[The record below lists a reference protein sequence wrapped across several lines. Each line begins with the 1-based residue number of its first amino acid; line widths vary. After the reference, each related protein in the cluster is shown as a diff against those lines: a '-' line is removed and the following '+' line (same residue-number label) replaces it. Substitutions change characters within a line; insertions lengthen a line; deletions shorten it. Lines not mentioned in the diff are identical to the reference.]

1 MRSIRKLSEMKGY
14 VRSARAEGRSVG
26 LVPTMGYFHEG
37 HLSLMRAARS
47 ENDLVVVSLFVN
59 PTQFGPDE
67 DYDRYPRDLN
77 RDVELALAEGVDVLF
92 TPDREEM
99 YPEGEA
105 TRISVVGL
113 SEKLCGASRP
123 GHFQGVATVVAKLF
137 NIVRPHRTYFGA
149 KDYQQT
155 VIVRKMAADLHFD
168 LEIVIQPTVREDD
181 GLAMSSRNAYLN
193 EDERK
198 AAICL
203 KESLDQAV
211 QRIDGGERNA
221 DRIRGGIRERIGR
234 ESLARIDY
242 VSVSE
247 SATLTEVSV
256 IQGEVLIAL
265 AVFVGATRLIDNV
278 VVRPQAGMVDI
289 S

>member
-14 VRSARAEGRSVG
+14 VRSARAEEKSLG
-26 LVPTMGYFHEG
+26 LVPTMGYFHDG
-37 HLSLMRAARS
+37 HLSLIRAARS

-59 PTQFGPDE
+59 PTQFGPNE
-67 DYDRYPRDLN
+67 DFDSYPRDLN
-77 RDVELALAEGVDVLF
+77 RDVELVLAEGVDVLF
-92 TPDREEM
+92 IPDKEEM

-105 TRISVVGL
+105 TRITVVGL

-137 NIVRPHRTYFGA
+137 NIVRPHRAYFGA

-155 VIVRKMAADLHFD
+155 VIIRKMAADLHFD
-168 LEIVIQPTVREDD
+168 LDVVILPTVREED
-181 GLAMSSRNAYLN
+181 GLAMSSRNVYLTA
-193 EDERK
+193 DERK
-198 AAICL
+198 AARCL
-203 KESLDQAV
+203 KEALDQAD
-211 QRIDGGERNA
+211 QRIRGGERNA

-234 ESLARIDY
+234 EPLTRIDY

-256 IQGEVLIAL
+256 IEGEVLIAL
-265 AVFVGATRLIDNV
+265 AVFVGSTRLIDNV
-278 VVRPQAGMVDI
+278 VVRP
-289 S
+289 

>member
-14 VRSARAEGRSVG
+14 VRSARAEGKSVG

-37 HLSLMRAARS
+37 HLSLMRAAGL
-47 ENDLVVVSLFVN
+47 ENDIVVVSLFVN
-59 PTQFGPDE
+59 PTQFGPNE
-67 DYDRYPRDLN
+67 DFDRYPRDIN
-77 RDVELALAEGVDVLF
+77 RDVELALAEGVHVLF
-92 TPDREEM
+92 IPDKEEM
-99 YPEGEA
+99 YPAGEA

-168 LEIVIQPTVREDD
+168 LDVVILPTVREED
-181 GLAMSSRNAYLN
+181 GLAMSSRNAYLA

-198 AAICL
+198 AAVCL
-203 KESLDQAV
+203 KEALDQAEH
-211 QRIDGGERNA
+211 RINGGERNA

-234 ESLARIDY
+234 ESLSRIDY
-242 VSVSE
+242 VSVSD
-247 SATLTEVSV
+247 SATLSEVSV
-256 IQGEVLIAL
+256 IEGEVLIAL
-265 AVFVGATRLIDNV
+265 AVFAGATRLIDNV
-278 VVRPQAGMVDI
+278 VVRP
-289 S
+289 